1 MLFYQ
6 SFSYSCI
13 KLSGMQSSTFTIN
26 NNISRHSALYTCYKY
41 SSQKNSHKNLNFPKF
56 FACFVCTLT
65 MQCLP
70 LRYVERECIQ
80 NCSVEIFS
88 HKMFYLDG
96 MATLLLSSS
105 HLHKAEFNP
114 ETLMFSSGP
123 DVKVGGGQSHV
134 TTNYLILAL

>member
-13 KLSGMQSSTFTIN
+13 KLSGMQSSTFTV
-26 NNISRHSALYTCYKY
+26 NIFRHSALSTCNKYT
-41 SSQKNSHKNLNFPKF
+41 SQKNSHKNLNFPKF

-88 HKMFYLDG
+88 HKMFDLDG
-96 MATLLLSSS
+96 MATLLLCSS
-105 HLHKAEFNP
+105 HLHKAEFDP
-114 ETLMFSSGP
+114 EMLTFSSVP
-123 DVKVGGGQSHV
+123 DGMVGGDGGQ
-134 TTNYLILAL
+134 